1 MAALLKTPPPAGDKS
16 TESGSEEEA
25 CEAERSARMKRL
37 ILREGLWLLPGC
49 VYGWLIGWG
58 NSWWQY
64 QADVGL
70 RRLAEVLLFGMVIGS
85 LIYAGLWIPRLMFP
99 RIVTAIKHLR
109 GVETKE
115 RW

>member
-1 MAALLKTPPPAGDKS
+1 MN
-16 TESGSEEEA
+16 
-25 CEAERSARMKRL
+25 RV
-37 ILREGLWLLPGC
+37 IVREGLWLLPGC
-49 VYGWLIGWG
+49 VYGFLVGWG
-58 NSWWQY
+58 MSGWQY
-64 QADVGL
+64 QAGL
-70 RRLAEVLLFGMVIGS
+70 SLGRITEVLLFGMVIGS